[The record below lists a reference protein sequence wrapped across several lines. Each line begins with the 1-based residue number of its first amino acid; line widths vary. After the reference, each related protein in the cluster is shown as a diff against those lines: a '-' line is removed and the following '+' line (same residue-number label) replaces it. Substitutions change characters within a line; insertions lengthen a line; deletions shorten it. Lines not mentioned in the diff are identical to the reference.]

1 MFFFFFFENEIE
13 KYGRVARLD
22 YTVDYKLLRRNV
34 SIVLSRNEKGETQ
47 LFRYMGTYISEG
59 RNLKTSRLDR

>member
-1 MFFFFFFENEIE
+1 MVFFESEIE
-13 KYGRVARLD
+13 KYRFNCRIARLD
-22 YTVDYKLLRRNV
+22 HTVDYKLLHRNV

-47 LFRYMGTYISEG
+47 LFRYMGMYISEG